1 MTIVRPLACILAAI
15 AAAPLPAFAAATPA
29 PNASPHRIAIPPPT
43 FPKEKLHA
51 EYVVEVNK
59 KGQVVKIKS
68 GKGTKYGSF
77 NAQTYGNALQMWI
90 RHPDGTAVVGLYRV
104 TYDYNPSN
112 HHVVRHFALVSK
124 GGSWANSEG
133 AANVM
138 MDTAK
143 KEAAEAR
150 KHPQPSP
157 KLPGLNQITGKKT
170 ATPSP
175 VPLFSPK
182 P

>member
-1 MTIVRPLACILAAI
+1 MTIARPLALILVV
-15 AAAPLPAFAAATPA
+15 FAATATPA
-29 PNASPHRIAIPPPT
+29 PAQPTPAASSSPHRIAIPPPS

-68 GKGTKYGSF
+68 GRGTKYGSF

-90 RHPDGTAVVGLYRV
+90 RRPDGSAVVGLYRV
-104 TYDYNPSN
+104 SYDYDPSN
-112 HHVVRHFALVSK
+112 HHVARHVALVSK

-143 KEAAEAR
+143 REAAEAR
-150 KHPQPSP
+150 KHPQSSP